1 MPLHDLPPPHSPA
14 PLHQNVKWCVLD
26 GDIDPE
32 WIESLNTVMD
42 DNKVL
47 TLVSNE
53 RIPLT
58 PAMRMVF
65 EIAHLKYATPA
76 TVSRAGILFI
86 SERDIGWAP
95 FMQTW
100 IDSREDEK
108 EKSTLTLMFNR
119 YVKNNDVIEKVR
131 REFRFVAPVSE
142 IQLVQTICRSLEA
155 FSDQIKSVRQV

>member
-1 MPLHDLPPPHSPA
+1 
-14 PLHQNVKWCVLD
+14 
-26 GDIDPE
+26 
-32 WIESLNTVMD
+32 
-42 DNKVL
+42 
-47 TLVSNE
+47 
-53 RIPLT
+53 
-58 PAMRMVF
+58 
-65 EIAHLKYATPA
+65 
-76 TVSRAGILFI
+76 
-86 SERDIGWAP
+86 
-95 FMQTW
+95 MQTW